1 MVLQKSFI
9 HGNSIIAERVGGG
22 NVSSPGP
29 RLSPDGV
36 PWSDVVGLPRGW
48 GKTYKGKRNEEV
60 WFHAAIPTPAIDSS
74 REVRLNTVFLFFE
87 TEANNR
93 SFMKEVQVWDGKIS
107 ITHIQNLTSQGDL
120 SMPQSGVNTFD
131 PREANNALHP
141 MQFGV
146 GISMLFH
153 FNEEAE
159 ITFFSA
165 GADFLIMD

>member
-9 HGNSIIAERVGGG
+9 HGNSIIAERVGGATIT
-22 NVSSPGP
+22 SPGP
-29 RLSPDGV
+29 LLSPDGI

-48 GKTYKGKRNEEV
+48 GKTYRGKSNEEV

-74 REVRLNTVFLFFE
+74 RQVRLNTVFMFFE

-93 SFMKEVQVWDGKIS
+93 SFMKEVQVWDGKVR
-107 ITHIQNLTSQGDL
+107 ITQIPNLTSQGDL
-120 SMPQSGVNTFD
+120 SMLQGGVNAFD
-131 PREANNALHP
+131 PREANGALHS
-141 MQFGV
+141 MQFGL
-146 GISMLFH
+146 GISMLFR